1 MEADIQHGDSM
12 DAHHQ
17 RLGSDT
23 EVMVAKLADTF
34 ALLAGD
40 AKSHLVSSISPVA
53 VDKLI
58 LRIPLM
64 SSSQRLLQKLLY
76 SKV

>member
-1 MEADIQHGDSM
+1 M

-40 AKSHLVSSISPVA
+40 TKTHLVSLTA
-53 VDKLI
+53 QNFAND
-58 LRIPLM
+58 LM
-64 SSSQRLLQKLLY
+64 SRMPSMSESQRLLQKLRY

>member
-1 MEADIQHGDSM
+1 M

-40 AKSHLVSSISPVA
+40 TKTHLVSLTVL
-53 VDKLI
+53 VTVNELI
-58 LRIPLM
+58 IRTPSM
-64 SSSQRLLQKLLY
+64 SSSYRLLQKLLY
-76 SKV
+76 SKA

>member
-1 MEADIQHGDSM
+1 M

-40 AKSHLVSSISPVA
+40 TKTHLVSWSTSV
-53 VDKLI
+53 V
-58 LRIPLM
+58 
-64 SSSQRLLQKLLY
+64 
-76 SKV
+76 VNE

>member
-1 MEADIQHGDSM
+1 M

-23 EVMVAKLADTF
+23 EVMVAKVADTF

-40 AKSHLVSSISPVA
+40 TKAHLVSYMHSIEL
-53 VDKLI
+53 KY
-58 LRIPLM
+58 RMPLM
-64 SSSQRLLQKLLY
+64 PSSQGLL
-76 SKV
+76 

>member
-1 MEADIQHGDSM
+1 M

-23 EVMVAKLADTF
+23 EVMVAKLADNF

-40 AKSHLVSSISPVA
+40 TKTHLVSLMVL
-53 VDKLI
+53 VTVNELI
-58 LRIPLM
+58 HRMPSM
-64 SSSQRLLQKLLY
+64 PESQRLLQKLQY
-76 SKV
+76 SGG

>member
-1 MEADIQHGDSM
+1 M

-40 AKSHLVSSISPVA
+40 TKTHLVSLFIPVA

-58 LRIPLM
+58 PRTPLM
-64 SSSQRLLQKLLY
+64 SSLQRLLQKLQY